1 MGDEDDESSRSSG
14 EDCALPSSGDFDGG
28 VVGEPD
34 TASSDS
40 SDASTSAE
48 STPDEIYDASME
60 EVLEQGRQKS
70 EQFADVICAGP
81 LVESLVR

>member
-14 EDCALPSSGDFDGG
+14 EDCALPSGDFDGG

-70 EQFADVICAGP
+70 ENLADVI
-81 LVESLVR
+81 